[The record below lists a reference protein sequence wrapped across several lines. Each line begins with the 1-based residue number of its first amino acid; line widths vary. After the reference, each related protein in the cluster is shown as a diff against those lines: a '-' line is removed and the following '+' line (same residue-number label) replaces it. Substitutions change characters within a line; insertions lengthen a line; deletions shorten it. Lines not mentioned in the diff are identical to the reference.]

1 LTQECDYSDSLDFR
15 IGFDDVDLTL
25 LFWSGLCIYG
35 RLKSAALEKA
45 VTCSNSVLA
54 QRLMAETC
62 FGGASFGFQTRCHND
77 QACALCWWWHR
88 WL

>member
-1 LTQECDYSDSLDFR
+1 MTQECDYSDSLDFR
-15 IGFDDVDLTL
+15 TGFDGVDLIL